1 MSLTLNGSIL
11 TTLIVALMVLNTI
24 REFYYRVDFNLS
36 AMVYE
41 WIYAVQFK
49 PTMSVIYCLFN
60 VTICHKQQIYDD
72 KIFAESDK
80 ENYFFPEEFFL

>member
-41 WIYAVQFK
+41 
-49 PTMSVIYCLFN
+49 
-60 VTICHKQQIYDD
+60 
-72 KIFAESDK
+72 
-80 ENYFFPEEFFL
+80 